1 MLAKMLYSLQF
12 LGHGLLITL
21 GTSGLVVAL
30 ALVVG
35 LVLGAGVTYGP
46 WFIAWPI
53 RLFSDVI
60 RGIPILVLIFFV
72 YYGLPAIHVNL
83 ATFSAAV
90 FALTL
95 FSTAQVIEIV
105 RGALQSI
112 HHGQMEAGKAIGL
125 TFVQRL
131 AYVILPQAL
140 RRFLPPWLNSVVDAV
155 KGSALVSLIGIS
167 DLMLEIQKVA
177 GRTYEALPVYIVG
190 ALIYF
195 AINYALS
202 TLSRRLEASTAHFRE

>member
-1 MLAKMLYSLQF
+1 
-12 LGHGLLITL
+12 
-21 GTSGLVVAL
+21 
-30 ALVVG
+30 
-35 LVLGAGVTYGP
+35 
-46 WFIAWPI
+46 
-53 RLFSDVI
+53 
-60 RGIPILVLIFFV
+60 
-72 YYGLPAIHVNL
+72 
-83 ATFSAAV
+83 V
-90 FALTL
+90 FALTV

-140 RRFLPPWLNSVVDAV
+140 RRFLPPWINSVVDAV

-167 DLMLEIQKVA
+167 DLMLEVQKVA

-202 TLSRRLEASTAHFRE
+202 TLSRRLEAGTAHIRD